1 MEERRT
7 DRYMWRAQPAT
18 LHRLKV
24 YCARHDFAINAVV
37 DEAVSRYLDENETKA
52 IPPIPP
58 NIRPAR
64 KSAAE
69 RRKIRS
75 RKGLKKRSSS
85 LS

>member
-18 LHRLKV
+18 LQRLKI

-37 DEAVSRYLDENETKA
+37 DEAVLQYLNINEKKA
-52 IPPIPP
+52 VPPIPP

-69 RRKIRS
+69 KAEN
-75 RKGLKKRSSS
+75 
-85 LS
+85 